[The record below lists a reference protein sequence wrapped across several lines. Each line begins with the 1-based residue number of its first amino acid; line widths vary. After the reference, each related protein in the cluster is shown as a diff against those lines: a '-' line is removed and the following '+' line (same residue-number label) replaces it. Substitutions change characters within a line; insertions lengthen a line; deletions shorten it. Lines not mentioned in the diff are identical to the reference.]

1 MTRLRCSGLARNVS
15 YTLIAALLFGIIA
28 PSGSI
33 ISGRAAAQ
41 TGAKTILAFPAV
53 DESEEGNLG
62 DVAARVTSAL
72 ALAGRDQATVDLE
85 VFSPSSPMV
94 RRALADGSLRAA
106 DIDAP
111 KDAANALIIGQ
122 AFRVDSV
129 ILLSVQSLT
138 LSGDPRSAEIAV
150 MGTEYDVASNVDA
163 DTGAI
168 VASPTGNTFG
178 VSGVAKGRQAGGD
191 DTGLIRLAA
200 KNAADKIMHVLS
212 GKSAEEFVERGT
224 QPKKRSNTWRW
235 LAVALVIGA
244 LVAVTSGGGDD
255 EPVPADETIPTQRSA
270 KATTDGI
277 LLTWRA
283 PTTTKI
289 IYKYEIQRS
298 ADGGVFVRIDGD
310 KVGPDDT
317 RFTDF
322 DITAGTAYVYQIRV
336 LYTDG
341 YTSQWATFNQVVAP

>member
-1 MTRLRCSGLARNVS
+1 MVPEGKVCPENG
-15 YTLIAALLFGIIA
+15 GI
-28 PSGSI
+28 
-33 ISGRAAAQ
+33 
-41 TGAKTILAFPAV
+41 
-53 DESEEGNLG
+53 
-62 DVAARVTSAL
+62 
-72 ALAGRDQATVDLE
+72 
-85 VFSPSSPMV
+85 
-94 RRALADGSLRAA
+94 
-106 DIDAP
+106 
-111 KDAANALIIGQ
+111 
-122 AFRVDSV
+122 
-129 ILLSVQSLT
+129 
-138 LSGDPRSAEIAV
+138 
-150 MGTEYDVASNVDA
+150 
-163 DTGAI
+163 
-168 VASPTGNTFG
+168 
-178 VSGVAKGRQAGGD
+178 
-191 DTGLIRLAA
+191 
-200 KNAADKIMHVLS
+200 S